1 MTASKS
7 TNIALSQIAI
17 LEQALDEVPAR
28 NATEVG
34 KAKAI
39 GILAPKIHA
48 LRAKGYAWREVA
60 AWLTEHGVAVTVPAL
75 QRHLRGEKLWKVT
88 EPRPAQRA
96 DALAVHPPS
105 PMNRPLPNHG
115 RPRNNKNRSVLH
127 PQRNPP
133 IPLHELPLDRRM
145 DPLFH
150 AQTRKTSDAVSFD

>member
-1 MTASKS
+1 LTASKS

-75 QRHLRGEKLWKVT
+75 QRHLRGAKTMQSNRDKAGAKSRRASSSSAVT
-88 EPRPAQRA
+88 HESAIAQPRPASQQQEPKRA
-96 DALAVHPPS
+96 S
-105 PMNRPLPNHG
+105 PAAQSPDPAARTPARSTYGSFVPRPDT
-115 RPRNNKNRSVLH
+115 KN
-127 PQRNPP
+127 
-133 IPLHELPLDRRM
+133 I
-145 DPLFH
+145 
-150 AQTRKTSDAVSFD
+150 

>member
-17 LEQALDEVPAR
+17 LEQALDEVPTR

-75 QRHLRGEKLWKVT
+75 QRHLRGAKTIENNRDKAGAKGRRASSSSAVT
-88 EPRPAQRA
+88 HESAIAKPPPASQRQEPKGASPAAPSPAPTARTPARSTYGSFVPRP
-96 DALAVHPPS
+96 DTE
-105 PMNRPLPNHG
+105 N
-115 RPRNNKNRSVLH
+115 
-127 PQRNPP
+127 
-133 IPLHELPLDRRM
+133 I
-145 DPLFH
+145 
-150 AQTRKTSDAVSFD
+150 